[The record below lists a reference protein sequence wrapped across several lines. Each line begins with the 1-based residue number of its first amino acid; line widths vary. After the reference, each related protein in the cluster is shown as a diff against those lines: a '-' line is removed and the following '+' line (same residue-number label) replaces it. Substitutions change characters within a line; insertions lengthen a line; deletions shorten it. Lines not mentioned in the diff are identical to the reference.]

1 MRVRGTRTR
10 LGREDGAAA
19 VEFALIAGL
28 LAMLIFGMMEYG
40 LAFWQLQNLRAASR
54 EGARVAAIGGR
65 GSDVLTAVNEQGNV
79 SLTGSSVRVCTYSS
93 SSPSSCQLVSA
104 SSAQKY
110 CGLATNPPQAVD
122 TAVRVELPMATLP
135 ASIKSIFK
143 IDIPLLPSITLTPDL
158 SGTFRCEGTG

>member
-1 MRVRGTRTR
+1 M
-10 LGREDGAAA
+10 
-19 VEFALIAGL
+19 EFALIAGL

-54 EGARVAAIGGR
+54 EGARVAAIGGT
-65 GSDVLTAVNEQGNV
+65 GSSVLTAVNEQGNV

-93 SSPSSCQLVSA
+93 STPVSCQLVST
-104 SSAQKY
+104 SSTKKY
-110 CGLATNPPQAVD
+110 CGLATSPPQPVD

-143 IDIPLLPSITLTPDL
+143 IDIPLLPSITLSPDL